1 MPIRTCD
8 CCKFSTKCKNV
19 FDRHL
24 LTKRH
29 IDTLTNNTSLHL
41 ECSICSKKYK
51 SRSGLWQHS
60 QTCVKPPS
68 EEVVSTDNTNMNLFI
83 VEKISELQKQMESM
97 AMTLQSIAPSNNT
110 NNINIVNNFNLTF
123 LNTHCS
129 DAMNIDQFVDSV
141 EFVTNDYNVIDKH
154 KYFIKG
160 ANIILNEKLS
170 KLPAKDLPVHCSQSN
185 TNKPVS
191 FYVRDNNQWKE
202 ECQSLIEYQMKYID
216 NFENEE
222 DKLAMVRFFEKYTK
236 KFFDTYEVKFTKN
249 ANLSDKMSICQ
260 QSRTQI
266 DMLSEMTNLQLL
278 SVEEIEQGT
287 ERAESQETASVVCQE
302 PI

>member
-1 MPIRTCD
+1 MPIRTCE

-29 IDTLTNNTSLHL
+29 IDTQNNNTNLKL

-60 QTCVKPPS
+60 QTCVKPSS
-68 EEVVSTDNTNMNLFI
+68 EEVVSTDTTNMNLFI
-83 VEKISELQKQMESM
+83 VEKMTELQKQMESM
-97 AMTLQSIAPSNNT
+97 EKTLQSIAPS

-160 ANIILNEKLS
+160 AKIILKEKLS
-170 KLPAKDLPVHCSQSN
+170 TLQAKDLPVHCSQSN

-249 ANLSDKMSICQ
+249 ANLKDKMDICQ
-260 QSRTQI
+260 QSCTQI

-278 SVEEIEQGT
+278 SVEGIEQDT
-287 ERAESQETASVVCQE
+287 ERSELQK
-302 PI
+302 